1 MLMNKCLFNNIESIF
16 HVLLSLEREKM
27 ENKYFPF
34 ESFGYNECILRTK
47 ASDGDTKALNLR
59 SKLSDG
65 RTKPL
70 VNVTIAYR
78 DYKSS

>member
-1 MLMNKCLFNNIESIF
+1 MFVNNIESIF

-47 ASDGDTKALNLR
+47 ASDGDTKPLNLR
-59 SKLSDG
+59 SKLADA
-65 RTKPL
+65 RTKPCDS
-70 VNVTIAYR
+70 VTIAYR
-78 DYKSS
+78 QHYTS

>member
-1 MLMNKCLFNNIESIF
+1 MNKCLFNNIESIF

-47 ASDGDTKALNLR
+47 ASDGDTKPLNLR
-59 SKLSDG
+59 PKLSDG